1 MHRSMI
7 GLGLVCLAAHG
18 VASGAAAQTLA
29 DYDYEYL
36 NFRGVGVHAGY
47 IWPNKVEETVHYG
60 LRLDMGYLGPGVRII
75 PSIGYWRSEVTRQ
88 ELQDLATR
96 FNEQTGSSVDADD
109 LGPIDWSDLSF
120 SLDGHFVWNLPFQ
133 ALTYLG
139 AGVGFHALNGQGPA
153 IDDTLIED
161 LLDVLT
167 AGVSGMAGIEIE
179 PIDRF
184 RVYAEGRYT
193 ALNSMQY
200 LSAVGGLQFMF
211 GLNGDGRS
219 AAALPAPGMTE
230 AREMP

>member
-1 MHRSMI
+1 MRRSLI
-7 GLGLVCLAAHG
+7 GLGLACLAAQG
-18 VASGAAAQTLA
+18 VASGADAQTLA

-36 NFRGVGVHAGY
+36 GFRGVGAHAGY
-47 IWPNKVEETVHYG
+47 IWPNKVEETVQYG

-88 ELQDLATR
+88 ELEDLATR
-96 FNEQTGSSVDADD
+96 ISGETGSAVEAAD
-109 LGPIDWSDLSF
+109 LGPIEWSDLAL
-120 SLDGHFVWNLPFQ
+120 SLDGHFVWNLPFDV
-133 ALTYLG
+133 LTFLG
-139 AGVGFHALNGQGPA
+139 AGVGLHAINGQGPA

-161 LLDVLT
+161 LLDVIT
-167 AGVSGMAGIEIE
+167 AAVSGIAGVEVQ

-211 GLNGDGRS
+211 GLEETAR
-219 AAALPAPGMTE
+219 AAAVPAPGMNELRGT
-230 AREMP
+230 P